1 VARERT
7 ADDLVLALLART
19 AMPMERAEIE
29 QALGWSKPMAAKV
42 LLRLVQLHKVDM
54 KAGEASG
61 TSGRPSAKF
70 SLKDAAAVLPD
81 LALGIPLERRYEPDD
96 VVVTPSDRDA
106 RVVLH
111 RRDGWVELEYLDG
124 PRSQSRSCL
133 HAPTLKPY
141 QAGRARP
148 TPYRKT

>member
-1 VARERT
+1 MARERT

-29 QALGWSKPMAAKV
+29 QALGWSKSMAGKV

-54 KAGEASG
+54 KPGEASG
-61 TSGRPSAKF
+61 ESGRPSAKF
-70 SLKDAAAVLPD
+70 SLKDALVLPD
-81 LALGIPLERRYEPDD
+81 LALGIPLERRYEPND
-96 VVVTPSDRDA
+96 VVVTPADRDA

-124 PRSQSRSCL
+124 PRSQSRTCL
-133 HAPTLKPY
+133 HVSNLKPY